1 MEGVGMKP
9 LLFFD
14 LETQPDFSRI
24 DAFGLP
30 ALAPYTETPA
40 DQLPDPGDFLA
51 KSLDE
56 MAATDLRPS
65 QEWCAEVRKLELAAG
80 KKARKG
86 ALSVIDKLADIRTVY
101 EREEAERIK
110 VLSVTPEY
118 CSIAAF
124 GFAEGEGEPHSMV
137 VGKQVAYESD
147 DIPPYDERDIL
158 DHFWSLAHKHTLVGY
173 NIIGFDIPVILARS
187 AILRVRPS
195 CKIETTPWKPGAA
208 IDLYAARF
216 PKGNFGGKGP
226 GKLKE
231 LAKLYGLVTQAEDVD
246 GSHVYKLMQE
256 KRFAEVAKYVESD
269 VSLCQQMYEVFRG
282 LFI

>member
-1 MEGVGMKP
+1 MSKP
-9 LLFFD
+9 ILFFD

-24 DAFGLP
+24 DAFGLSP
-30 ALAPYTETPA
+30 LTPFTETPA
-40 DQLPDPGDFLA
+40 DQLPNPGDFLA
-51 KSLDE
+51 KSLDD

-65 QEWCAEVRKLELAAG
+65 TQWCEEVRKLELAAG

-110 VLSVTPEY
+110 LLSVTPEF

-124 GFAEGEGEPHSMV
+124 GWAVDQDEPKSIV
-137 VGKQVAYESD
+137 VGAD
-147 DIPPYDERDIL
+147 GRDERDIL
-158 DHFWSLAHKHTLVGY
+158 DAFWSLASKHLLCGY
-173 NIIGFDIPVILARS
+173 NIIGFDLPVIFARS
-187 AILRVRPS
+187 AILRVKPS
-195 CKIETTPWKPGAA
+195 RKIDTTPWKGDVR
-208 IDLYAARF
+208 DLYLSRF

-246 GSHVYKLMQE
+246 GGHVHKLMQE
-256 KRFAEVAKYVESD
+256 KEFDEVAKYVESD
-269 VSLCQQMYEVFRG
+269 VSLCQQMNEVFDG
-282 LFI
+282 LFV